1 MRIDEGKGRCK
12 GNTGGSVVRALAS
25 HQCGQGSDFDVDVDV
40 DGFGLLLV
48 LFLVF
53 LLVLRFSPPLKNQRF
68 QIPICSGTH
77 GLF

>member
-12 GNTGGSVVRALAS
+12 GNKGGSVVRALAS
-25 HQCGQGSDFDVDVDV
+25 HQCGPGSNFDVDVDI

-48 LFLVF
+48 LFMVF
-53 LLVLRFSPPLKNQRF
+53 LLVLRFSPRLKNQPF

-77 GLF
+77 GHF